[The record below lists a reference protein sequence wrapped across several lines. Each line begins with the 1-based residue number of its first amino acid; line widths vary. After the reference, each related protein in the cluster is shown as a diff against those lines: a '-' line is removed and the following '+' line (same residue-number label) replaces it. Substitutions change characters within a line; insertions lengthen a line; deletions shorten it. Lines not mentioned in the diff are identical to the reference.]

1 MPGGGADSGRTSA
14 KSRPTVRAWLMT
26 RVSSGKAV
34 DTRVSGGKAVDTQDI
49 RHHVAL
55 EPARL

>member
-1 MPGGGADSGRTSA
+1 
-14 KSRPTVRAWLMT
+14 MT

>member
-1 MPGGGADSGRTSA
+1 
-14 KSRPTVRAWLMT
+14 MT

-34 DTRVSGGKAVDTQDI
+34 DTRVSGGKAVDTHDI